1 MKLIRHS
8 DGVTSAAAARMIP
21 LQGGFLGLGD
31 VRVPGAQGPSRDG
44 HWNAD
49 WDIVSP
55 HYFQTVGM
63 PIVEGRTFQDD
74 DRKGRDRSP
83 SSTKRSRGSPSLA
96 SRPWVA
102 CSISS

>member
-49 WDIVSP
+49 
-55 HYFQTVGM
+55 
-63 PIVEGRTFQDD
+63 
-74 DRKGRDRSP
+74 
-83 SSTKRSRGSPSLA
+83 
-96 SRPWVA
+96 
-102 CSISS
+102 